1 MLDKITKAVSCAM
14 IPCLD
19 KDFVPATLWD
29 REFRKAV
36 NASGKSK
43 DIVIAVERNSESVSI
58 YPTVVFDNA
67 DASEMAA
74 NVRHVERL
82 VKGLLW
88 MRGGWKVTIAGDAK
102 IAEELAKIYSPEG
115 ERSFDYAMMGR
126 IYSNRMQ
133 IVSCAYADAPKA
145 KEPSMPLGRHL
156 DGCRIGFD
164 LGGSDRKC
172 AATID
177 GKLVFSEEVPWD
189 PYFEKD
195 PQYHRDGI
203 NDTLKRAAAH
213 LPRVDAIGGSS
224 AGVYVNNRVRLA
236 SLFRGVPEDQFETK
250 VKDLFIELGKEW
262 GVPFEVVN
270 DGEVTALAGSMEM
283 NANCVLGISM
293 GTSVAGGYVNREGNI
308 TDWLNELAFVPVDYR
323 EGAPADEWSG
333 DLGCAVQYFCQQ
345 GVARLVPL
353 AGIELPKDMK
363 FAEQLKEVQKL
374 MEAGDERAA
383 KAVIYKGDAYSKLGK
398 RNQAKKE
405 YEKVLRSP
413 AWRGEAHAEA
423 LYKLGEMSQAQN
435 KIDDALMYYDR
446 CALGFAN
453 CYNWTGKAVLASAK
467 LLSGQGKNPE
477 AKAMCVEFLNNA
489 SNKKSPEYSEI
500 QLLNETL

>member
-14 IPCLD
+14 VPCLD

-36 NASGKSK
+36 RASGKSK
-43 DIVIAVERNSESVSI
+43 DIVIAVERNPESVSV

-88 MRGGWKVTIAGDAK
+88 MRGGWKVTIAGDEK
-102 IAEELAKIYSPEG
+102 IAAELGKIYSPDG

-189 PYFEKD
+189 PYFQKD

-203 NDTLKRAAAH
+203 NDTLRRAAAH

-236 SLFRGVPEDQFETK
+236 SLFRGVPEDQFESK
-250 VKDLFIELGKEW
+250 VKDLFIELGREW

-293 GTSVAGGYVNREGNI
+293 GTSVADACAAIPSPRPAKPRRSVVVAL
-308 TDWLNELAFVPVDYR
+308 TLTA
-323 EGAPADEWSG
+323 APGSTS
-333 DLGCAVQYFCQQ
+333 
-345 GVARLVPL
+345 ARLRTICAMYPWSFGACATIVTSACATRRP
-353 AGIELPKDMK
+353 ASCTRRATSRNRSME
-363 FAEQLKEVQKL
+363 FAPRYLSSVSGYRRP
-374 MEAGDERAA
+374 MSPRHAA
-383 KAVIYKGDAYSKLGK
+383 PSMASISAWTATSASLCPSSP
-398 RNQAKKE
+398 
-405 YEKVLRSP
+405 RS
-413 AWRGEAHAEA
+413 
-423 LYKLGEMSQAQN
+423 
-435 KIDDALMYYDR
+435 
-446 CALGFAN
+446 
-453 CYNWTGKAVLASAK
+453 
-467 LLSGQGKNPE
+467 
-477 AKAMCVEFLNNA
+477 
-489 SNKKSPEYSEI
+489 
-500 QLLNETL
+500 